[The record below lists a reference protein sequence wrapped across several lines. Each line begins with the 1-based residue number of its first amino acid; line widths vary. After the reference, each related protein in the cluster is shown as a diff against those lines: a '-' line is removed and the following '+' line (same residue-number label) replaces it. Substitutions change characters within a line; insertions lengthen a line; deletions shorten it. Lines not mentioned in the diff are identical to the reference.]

1 MNRLR
6 SYLLVPMLVFLGA
19 CGDGTT
25 DPITNE
31 EVAGTYH
38 ATTAVGTPTGGQPFD
53 ALALG
58 VVVDLVLTPLGTTSG
73 TLVIPA
79 VLTEDGVDDDV
90 IDLAGTYTIAGN
102 TLTFHGQGDSFIPE
116 STWTI
121 GNGTLT
127 TTDTQPE
134 GTFEV
139 TLTRS

>member
-1 MNRLR
+1 
-6 SYLLVPMLVFLGA
+6 
-19 CGDGTT
+19 
-25 DPITNE
+25 
-31 EVAGTYH
+31 
-38 ATTAVGTPTGGQPFD
+38 
-53 ALALG
+53 
-58 VVVDLVLTPLGTTSG
+58 VVDLVLTPLGTTSG

>member
-19 CGDGTT
+19 CGDDTG
-25 DPITNE
+25 PTNE
-31 EVAGTYH
+31 TVAGTYH
-38 ATTAVGTPTGGQPFD
+38 ATTAVITPTGSQPFD

-58 VVVDLVLTPLGTTSG
+58 TSVDLVLTPQGTTSG

-90 IDLAGTYTIAGN
+90 IDLTGTYTITGS
-102 TLTFHGQGDSFIPE
+102 TLTFEGQGDSFIPRVV
-116 STWTI
+116 WTI
-121 GNGTLT
+121 GDGILT
-127 TTDTQPE
+127 AIDTQPDE
-134 GTFEV
+134 RTEV